1 MPVTAI
7 SHFLLP
13 GGELCNLVAKVLVYL
28 CGVKLFKT

>member
-7 SHFLLP
+7 SLFLP
-13 GGELCNLVAKVLVYL
+13 GGELCNLVAKVLAYL